1 MEPQEVTFPE
11 PKEPSLLSNTCELP
25 LVTAKLRKQAQ
36 GSRRGKLSTNIPGPN
51 VLNPTDLARAP
62 ESLLFPQQRNQ
73 LRRTSHH
80 DAMQNKRG
88 DVTAGSISKDTLW
101 GTGCPDPSRIK
112 GYQISNRVQA
122 CFVPSLSYP
131 NPETL
136 RKALL
141 SKDSS
146 LSPWVPGVRSQGR
159 VG

>member
-1 MEPQEVTFPE
+1 MNVWCQEVTFPE
-11 PKEPSLLSNTCELP
+11 PKEPYLLSNTYELL
-25 LVTAKLRKQAQ
+25 LVTVKLRKQVHS
-36 GSRRGKLSTNIPGPN
+36 SRRGKLSTNIPGPN

-73 LRRTSHH
+73 LRRTSHC
-80 DAMQNKRG
+80 DAMPNKRG

-101 GTGCPDPSRIK
+101 GTGCPGPSRIK
-112 GYQISNRVQA
+112 GYQIRTRVQA

-141 SKDSS
+141 SKDS
-146 LSPWVPGVRSQGR
+146 
-159 VG
+159 